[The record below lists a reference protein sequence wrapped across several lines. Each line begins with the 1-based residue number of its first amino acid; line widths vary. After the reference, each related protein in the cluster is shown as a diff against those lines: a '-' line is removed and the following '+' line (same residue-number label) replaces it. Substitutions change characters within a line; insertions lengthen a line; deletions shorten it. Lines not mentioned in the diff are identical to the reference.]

1 MNAARRRLE
10 SKARGNMKSKAL
22 VHLVIAIVLALV
34 AGLLTINWLKGQRQT
49 QQVQAP
55 AEKKIEVVV
64 ASRSLTKG
72 TRLDAQMLKL
82 NPYSP
87 SSVPTGA
94 VLSISELDGRVLS
107 RDVSQFDAITQ
118 DKLYP
123 KGVEGS
129 GLVMAVEA
137 GKRALTVKGN
147 KVLGAAGLI
156 TPGARV
162 DVLMTVSLKIQ
173 GEGGEKEREYQV
185 TKLILADAPVIAT
198 GSEMTVKLGKDG
210 KEELSPV
217 DTYTMLVTPED
228 AEKLALAETYG
239 TLSFALRK
247 AGDTEIVNT
256 PGADMDSTLNS
267 YKSGA
272 EEMEQAVQTP
282 VQEQETMSGG
292 EYTAETIRGTEKEQ
306 VTLEEPE
313 AEK

>member
-1 MNAARRRLE
+1 
-10 SKARGNMKSKAL
+10 MKSKAL
-22 VHLVIAIVLALV
+22 VHLVIAVVLALA

-55 AEKKIEVVV
+55 VEKKVEVAV
-64 ASRSLTKG
+64 AAKSLTKG
-72 TRLDAQMLKL
+72 TRLESGMLKL
-82 NPYSP
+82 NPYAP
-87 SSVPTGA
+87 SAVPTGA
-94 VLSISELDGRVLS
+94 FLSLSELEGRALA

-129 GLVMAVEA
+129 GLVLAVEA

-173 GEGGEKEREYQV
+173 GESGEKEREYQV
-185 TKLILADAPVIAT
+185 TKLILADAPVVAT
-198 GSEMTVKLGKDG
+198 GSEMDVKLGKDG

-217 DTYTMLVTPED
+217 DTYTLLVTPGD

-247 AGDTEIVNT
+247 AGDSEIVNT
-256 PGADMDSTLNS
+256 PGADMDSALNS
-267 YKSGA
+267 YRSDA
-272 EEMEQAVQTP
+272 ASEAQVEQAP
-282 VQEQETMSGG
+282 VQEQAVASGG
-292 EYTAETIRGTEKEQ
+292 EYTAETIRGTEKEE
-306 VTLEEPE
+306 VTLEETE